1 MKKRKSASFVD
12 YLAIIFKRRLFIIKT
27 FLAIT
32 LSAAVISLLVPSK
45 YTATTTILP
54 PSSQQESMFGLM
66 GASLAGN
73 LGNFSGLAGMLPGA
87 TSVSDL
93 FAAILESGTIVGKI
107 MHKYDLKKVFKTK
120 STYDASKMLKD
131 ITNIRVSPEGII
143 VVSVTWKDKQ
153 LAADIANSYVEELDQ
168 FNTETAMTVGKRY
181 RIFIE
186 QRLKETTDTLVKAE
200 EALRQFQ
207 EKHRIIALEV
217 EIESAIATIA
227 DLKRQILLLEVKK
240 GTLSSSSQIDNPH
253 LYNINREIR
262 ELKRQLSKIEF
273 GNMKENKGEFGA
285 GFSVPLSKLPE
296 VSLEYAR
303 LYRDVEVQQVIF
315 EVLTQQYEQA
325 KIMELKDTPT
335 VQVLDKASPP
345 EKRSSPKRRQIVT
358 LAALFSLILGVSV
371 SFFQEWFDHLKTRP
385 DEYVKLV
392 DIRTK
397 LKTDLHNLKFKLLRI
412 FKSRKAD

>member
-1 MKKRKSASFVD
+1 MKERNSSLIY
-12 YLAIIFKRRLFIIKT
+12 YLSIIFKWRRFIIKT

-32 LSAAVISLLVPSK
+32 LSAAVISLLLPSK
-45 YTATTTILP
+45 YTATATILP
-54 PSSQQESMFGLM
+54 PSSQQESIFGLM

-73 LGNFSGLAGMLPGA
+73 LGDLSGLAGMLPGA

-120 STYDASKMLKD
+120 STYDASKMLKE

-153 LAADIANSYVEELDQ
+153 LAADIANSYVEELNQ

-207 EKHRIIALEV
+207 EKHRTIALDV

-262 ELKRQLSKIEF
+262 ELKKQLSKIEF

-285 GFSVPLSKLPE
+285 GFSIPFSKLPE

-335 VQVLDKASPP
+335 VQVLDKAGPP

-371 SFFQEWFDHLKTRP
+371 SFFQEWFDHLKERP
-385 DEYVKLV
+385 NEYAQWINIYAKLSADV
-392 DIRTK
+392 HSIKSK
-397 LKTDLHNLKFKLLRI
+397 LIRI
-412 FKSRKAD
+412 FKPHKV

>member
-1 MKKRKSASFVD
+1 
-12 YLAIIFKRRLFIIKT
+12 
-27 FLAIT
+27 
-32 LSAAVISLLVPSK
+32 
-45 YTATTTILP
+45 
-54 PSSQQESMFGLM
+54 MFGLM

-168 FNTETAMTVGKRY
+168 FNTETAMTAGKRY

-200 EALRQFQ
+200 EALKQFQ

-371 SFFQEWFDHLKTRP
+371 SFFQEWFDHLKTQP